1 MPQDMEEYQKTGHHP
16 AVERAKRDRDAIRLL
31 PDPKPSRRHVFMDID
46 VQGRAIGGQ
55 GVVDDVAGD
64 GGAWPPSLVSVPT
77 PLGVHP
83 NIALLS
89 ISQGRLSPS
98 AGRLVIELYDDLAPV
113 PVGAFQN
120 RCQPDA
126 SETFKGTIIHK
137 LVAEQAAW
145 GGRSKAYVS
154 GQTAGEEGLS
164 WAGVHAWQLVTHV
177 SWHGVLESSSILPS

>member
-1 MPQDMEEYQKTGHHP
+1 MH
-16 AVERAKRDRDAIRLL
+16 L
-31 PDPKPSRRHVFMDID
+31 
-46 VQGRAIGGQ
+46 
-55 GVVDDVAGD
+55 
-64 GGAWPPSLVSVPT
+64 
-77 PLGVHP
+77 
-83 NIALLS
+83 NISLLS
-89 ISQGRLSPS
+89 ISLGHISPS